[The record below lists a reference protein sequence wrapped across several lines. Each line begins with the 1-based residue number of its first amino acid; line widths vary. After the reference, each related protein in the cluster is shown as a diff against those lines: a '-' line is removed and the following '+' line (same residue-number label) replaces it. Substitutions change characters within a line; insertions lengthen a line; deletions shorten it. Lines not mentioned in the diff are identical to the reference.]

1 MIYDECELIDFFNT
15 IPQKDDEYFC
25 CFESNQGK
33 EFHLNMTLD
42 TECNCNVSLRLN
54 WNNQIIFSEN
64 FKEVVEIKIF
74 KKDTLVIKLKDMRWI
89 MLEKFEDHYTI
100 KVEDKSDLYKS
111 GNQFK
116 MVF

>member
-25 CFESNQGK
+25 CFKSNQKKG
-33 EFHLNMTLD
+33 FNLSMSLN
-42 TECNCNVSLRLN
+42 TECNCEVYLWLK
-54 WNNQIIFSEN
+54 WNNQIIFSEG
-64 FKEVVEIKIF
+64 FKEVVEIKNF
-74 KKDTLVIKLKDMRWI
+74 KKDTLVIRLKDMRWI
-89 MLEKFEDHYTI
+89 MLEKFDDYYSI